1 MLFAMSEMMSFF
13 RSLLKKLEFEK
24 NNLIKMAETKLENKG
39 RMNLKILRKQF
50 YDLLN
55 YCLFYT
61 FFKWLIFIY
70 NLVQI
75 SKNKI
80 IQI

>member
-80 IQI
+80 I